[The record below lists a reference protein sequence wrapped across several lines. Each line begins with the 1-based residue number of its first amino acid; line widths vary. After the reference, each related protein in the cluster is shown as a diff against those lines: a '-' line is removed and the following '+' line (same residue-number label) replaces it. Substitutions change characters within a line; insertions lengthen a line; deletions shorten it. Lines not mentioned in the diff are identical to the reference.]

1 MALWEEEVVKRDGSS
16 PKTGAGQKRN
26 PVKGIMEVSEKE
38 GHRSKRGTAICSW
51 GIIAVMCVGP
61 ADLLEQ

>member
-1 MALWEEEVVKRDGSS
+1 MELSEEEVVKRDGSS
-16 PKTGAGQKRN
+16 PKTGTGQKRN

-61 ADLLEQ
+61 ADPLEQ

>member
-1 MALWEEEVVKRDGSS
+1 MDHHQKWG
-16 PKTGAGQKRN
+16 TGQKRN

-38 GHRSKRGTAICSW
+38 GHRSKRGTAICSR

-61 ADLLEQ
+61 ADPLEQ